1 MFMPL
6 ALAMMTGCSTA
17 AIFNKGHRYF
27 RTGNRGL
34 LVEKIDDIEA
44 EMMMDS
50 ETDDRLVSLGRR
62 YVSYA
67 SLQATT
73 VPCNKRAM
81 VANSS
86 TTTATFNKTLAYFG
100 TGVGALWTNRLLL
113 NGEKRRYISYTSLHD
128 RDFDPM

>member
-1 MFMPL
+1 MGSKVWLMFMPL

-50 ETDDRLVSLGRR
+50 ETDDG
-62 YVSYA
+62 
-67 SLQATT
+67 
-73 VPCNKRAM
+73 
-81 VANSS
+81 
-86 TTTATFNKTLAYFG
+86 
-100 TGVGALWTNRLLL
+100 
-113 NGEKRRYISYTSLHD
+113 YISYTSLHEISIPCD
-128 RDFDPM
+128 QRGQSYYACQRGKPANPYNPGCSITHAYTVCYVRNSIR

>member
-17 AIFNKGHRYF
+17 AIVNKGHRYF

-50 ETDDRLVSLGRR
+50 ETDDGLVRLGRR
-62 YVSYA
+62 YVLLMFTPLA
-67 SLQATT
+67 L
-73 VPCNKRAM
+73 AM

-86 TTTATFNKTLAYFG
+86 TTTATFNKTLARFG

>member
-1 MFMPL
+1 MGSKVWLMFMPL
-6 ALAMMTGCSTA
+6 ALAMMTGCSHA
-17 AIFNKGHRYF
+17 ATFNKGHRYF

-73 VPCNKRAM
+73 VPCNKR
-81 VANSS
+81 
-86 TTTATFNKTLAYFG
+86 G
-100 TGVGALWTNRLLL
+100 
-113 NGEKRRYISYTSLHD
+113 ISYYNCAQGVKY
-128 RDFDPM
+128 RKR